1 MSESLVVCY
10 FAKRKNL
17 RINFFILKSN
27 PPHLSAWQANRLKA
41 SRRKGRSKISFDL
54 NIQMTSYDIPRIRH
68 VGINGFLHQRQ
79 RPLWGK
85 KNENERS
92 EISVLFSSRHKM
104 TLCFFL

>member
-41 SRRKGRSKISFDL
+41 SRRKGRTKISFDL
-54 NIQMTSYDIPRIRH
+54 NIQMTLYDIPRIRH
-68 VGINGFLHQRQ
+68 VGINVYFFFFCIKDSGRY
-79 RPLWGK
+79 GEK
-85 KNENERS
+85 K
-92 EISVLFSSRHKM
+92 KK
-104 TLCFFL
+104 